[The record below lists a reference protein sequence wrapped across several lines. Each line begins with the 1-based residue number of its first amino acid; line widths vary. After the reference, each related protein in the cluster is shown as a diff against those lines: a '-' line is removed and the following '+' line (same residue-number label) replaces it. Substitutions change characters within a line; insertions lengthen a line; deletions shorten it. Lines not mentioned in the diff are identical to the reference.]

1 MRAFLA
7 VALMLALAACT
18 TTTPPA
24 QSVPP
29 GLRLLR
35 NWTPAQEAAIRE
47 EAWRRPTGDAV
58 REALVELDGLERAA
72 CAIAPRQPR
81 CARICASGGP
91 IRYGWCSDAR

>member
-24 QSVPP
+24 QPVPP
-29 GLRLLR
+29 ALRLLR

-58 REALVELDGLERAA
+58 REAINELEALQLAA
-72 CAIAPRQPR
+72 CHLHPNQPR
-81 CARICASGGP
+81 CRRICSQGGA
-91 IRYGWCSDAR
+91 IRYGWCF

>member
-18 TTTPPA
+18 TTTPAA

-29 GLRLLR
+29 ALRLLR

-47 EAWRRPTGDAV
+47 EARRRPSGDAV
-58 REALVELDGLERAA
+58 REALIELESLETAA
-72 CAIAPRQPR
+72 CALTPRQSR